1 MIWAGPQSLPR
12 SPGIGWGHGGVQQPQ
27 PYFPQPQ
34 PRFNPYASQNPKF
47 MPLPG
52 PMPGPMP
59 PPRGPGKGRSGR
71 SYRPPTFPSNY
82 GQMRYTPQRFGGYG
96 IPSSLPGILNPPI
109 GPPPGGPGKGRRP
122 GGPGRKGGGSPGK
135 GGGGSPGQFPPS
147 GPPPTQ
153 LPSPPPTQLPSPG
166 PGSPGKRSPG
176 SPGRKGGGGPLIRDE
191 FDPSAVQP
199 FQPQE
204 PVITD
209 QYFPSHQVVTGR
221 GGQTQTPNVQ
231 PQPAVNQPYL
241 PNKTHDPLEGMRVN
255 MSQPALSQPGGGG
268 MFGTLGGPGYGEYP
282 LGTAGPRVD
291 PSDPAYRA
299 PPGNSSM
306 DELRDR
312 NLELQ
317 QKWQNASPGPPLPVP
332 TQFRDIRPVVQP
344 LPGSQRAQH
353 NVQADVQPV
362 LRTQPALL
370 GFQQNQTNQFQPQQ
384 RIIQGSLGNEKVWAE
399 PGSGFGMPPP
409 PAPLAMVGDPV
420 DVGFSSGVTVPQPT
434 MSQAQKRAQYFQQQR
449 MNRAGYST
457 GGITDLPVDR
467 RQEGGKTGDSGSK
480 TRMSELMDQGF
491 SYDEALNAA
500 ILEKQGARPVASGE
514 SASSYEQSQADRQ
527 RRFNEIQTLA
537 HQEMLRRINQV
548 EGHVPGPQRG
558 FLKTALMKEIQ
569 QDYDKYPRGEYVFR
583 RDRTE

>member
-135 GGGGSPGQFPPS
+135 GGRTSPGQVPPS

-153 LPSPPPTQLPSPG
+153 LPSPPPTQLPSP
-166 PGSPGKRSPG
+166 PPTQLPSPPPTQLPSPPPSAPPSG
-176 SPGRKGGGGPLIRDE
+176 PGRKGGGG
-191 FDPSAVQP
+191 QP
-199 FQPQE
+199 
-204 PVITD
+204 
-209 QYFPSHQVVTGR
+209 
-221 GGQTQTPNVQ
+221 
-231 PQPAVNQPYL
+231 
-241 PNKTHDPLEGMRVN
+241 
-255 MSQPALSQPGGGG
+255 QPGGGG
-268 MFGTLGGPGYGEYP
+268 MFGTLGGPGYGEFP

-299 PPGNSSM
+299 PPGNRSM
-306 DELRDR
+306 DDLTNR

-317 QKWQNASPGPPLPVP
+317 QNQTNQFQPQPGGY
-332 TQFRDIRPVVQP
+332 R
-344 LPGSQRAQH
+344 QR
-353 NVQADVQPV
+353 NVQADAQPV

-370 GFQQNQTNQFQPQQ
+370 
-384 RIIQGSLGNEKVWAE
+384 
-399 PGSGFGMPPP
+399 GSGFGMPPP
-409 PAPLAMVGDPV
+409 PAPLTMTGDPV

-434 MSQAQKRAQYFQQQR
+434 RSQAQKRAEYFQKQR
-449 MNRAGYST
+449 MKRAGYST

-558 FLKTALMKEIQ
+558 FLKKTLMNEIQ

>member
-59 PPRGPGKGRSGR
+59 TPRGPGKGRSGR

-166 PGSPGKRSPG
+166 PGRPGKRSPG
-176 SPGRKGGGGPLIRDE
+176 SPGRKGGG
-191 FDPSAVQP
+191 S
-199 FQPQE
+199 
-204 PVITD
+204 
-209 QYFPSHQVVTGR
+209 
-221 GGQTQTPNVQ
+221 Q
-231 PQPAVNQPYL
+231 PQPAVL
-241 PNKTHDPLEGMRVN
+241 
-255 MSQPALSQPGGGG
+255 QPARPGGHGMIGTMGG
-268 MFGTLGGPGYGEYP
+268 TGYGEYP

-332 TQFRDIRPVVQP
+332 TQFRDIRPVVQR

-353 NVQADVQPV
+353 NVQADVEPV

-384 RIIQGSLGNEKVWAE
+384 RIIQGSLGNEKVWAA

-420 DVGFSSGVTVPQPT
+420 DVGFSGGVTVPRPT
-434 MSQAQKRAQYFQQQR
+434 MSQAQKRAEYFQKQR
-449 MNRAGYST
+449 MKRAGYST
-457 GGITDLPVDR
+457 GGITDLYR
-467 RQEGGKTGDSGSK
+467 
-480 TRMSELMDQGF
+480 
-491 SYDEALNAA
+491 
-500 ILEKQGARPVASGE
+500 
-514 SASSYEQSQADRQ
+514 
-527 RRFNEIQTLA
+527 
-537 HQEMLRRINQV
+537 LR
-548 EGHVPGPQRG
+548 
-558 FLKTALMKEIQ
+558 
-569 QDYDKYPRGEYVFR
+569 
-583 RDRTE
+583 

>member
-135 GGGGSPGQFPPS
+135 GGRTSPGQVPPS

-153 LPSPPPTQLPSPG
+153 LPSPPPTQLPSPPPSAPPSG
-166 PGSPGKRSPG
+166 
-176 SPGRKGGGGPLIRDE
+176 PGRKGGGG
-191 FDPSAVQP
+191 QP
-199 FQPQE
+199 
-204 PVITD
+204 
-209 QYFPSHQVVTGR
+209 
-221 GGQTQTPNVQ
+221 
-231 PQPAVNQPYL
+231 
-241 PNKTHDPLEGMRVN
+241 
-255 MSQPALSQPGGGG
+255 QPGGGG
-268 MFGTLGGPGYGEYP
+268 MFGTLGGPGYGEFP

-299 PPGNSSM
+299 PPGNRSM
-306 DELRDR
+306 DDLTNR

-317 QKWQNASPGPPLPVP
+317 QKWQTGGGGPVMTGQPV
-332 TQFRDIRPVVQP
+332 QFQDIRPVMQP
-344 LPGSQRAQH
+344 QPIAVNQPYLPQGMRVNQQNQTNQFQPQPGGYRQR
-353 NVQADVQPV
+353 NVQADAQPV

-370 GFQQNQTNQFQPQQ
+370 
-384 RIIQGSLGNEKVWAE
+384 
-399 PGSGFGMPPP
+399 GSGFGMPPP
-409 PAPLAMVGDPV
+409 PAPLTMTGDPV

-434 MSQAQKRAQYFQQQR
+434 RSQAQKRAEYFQKQR
-449 MNRAGYST
+449 MKRAGYST

-558 FLKTALMKEIQ
+558 FLKKTLMNEIQ

>member
-12 SPGIGWGHGGVQQPQ
+12 SPGIGWGHGGVQQPQPYFPQPRPQ

-59 PPRGPGKGRSGR
+59 PPRSPGKGR

-122 GGPGRKGGGSPGK
+122 GGPGRKGGGSPGN

-153 LPSPPPTQLPSPG
+153 LPSPPSAQLPSPG

-199 FQPQE
+199 FQHP
-204 PVITD
+204 
-209 QYFPSHQVVTGR
+209 
-221 GGQTQTPNVQ
+221 GGQHNIDTQAGQIGFQ
-231 PQPAVNQPYL
+231 PGVRPHIATQPIQFSSGRPMSGTGEATAPDPSQARIQPA
-241 PNKTHDPLEGMRVN
+241 R
-255 MSQPALSQPGGGG
+255 PGGGG
-268 MFGTLGGPGYGEYP
+268 MFGTLGGPGYGEFP

-299 PPGNSSM
+299 PPMTG
-306 DELRDR
+306 
-312 NLELQ
+312 Q
-317 QKWQNASPGPPLPVP
+317 PV
-332 TQFRDIRPVVQP
+332 QFQDIRPVMQP
-344 LPGSQRAQH
+344 QPIAVNQPYLPQRMRV
-353 NVQADVQPV
+353 N
-362 LRTQPALL
+362 
-370 GFQQNQTNQFQPQQ
+370 QQNQTNQFQPQ
-384 RIIQGSLGNEKVWAE
+384 

-409 PAPLAMVGDPV
+409 PAPLTMTGDPV

-434 MSQAQKRAQYFQQQR
+434 MSQAQKRAQYFQKQR
-449 MNRAGYST
+449 MKRAGYST

>member
-12 SPGIGWGHGGVQQPQ
+12 SPGIGWGHGGVQQPQPYFPQPRPQ

-59 PPRGPGKGRSGR
+59 PPRSPGKGR

-122 GGPGRKGGGSPGK
+122 GGPGRKGGGSPGN

-153 LPSPPPTQLPSPG
+153 LPSPPSAQLPSPG

-191 FDPSAVQP
+191 FDPSSVQP
-199 FQPQE
+199 FQHP
-204 PVITD
+204 
-209 QYFPSHQVVTGR
+209 
-221 GGQTQTPNVQ
+221 GGQHNIDTQAGQIGFQ
-231 PQPAVNQPYL
+231 PGVRPHIATQPIQFSSGRPMSGTGEATAPDPSQARIQPA
-241 PNKTHDPLEGMRVN
+241 R
-255 MSQPALSQPGGGG
+255 PGGGG
-268 MFGTLGGPGYGEYP
+268 MFGTLGGPGYGEFP

-299 PPGNSSM
+299 PPMTG
-306 DELRDR
+306 
-312 NLELQ
+312 Q
-317 QKWQNASPGPPLPVP
+317 PV
-332 TQFRDIRPVVQP
+332 QFQDIRPVMQP
-344 LPGSQRAQH
+344 QPIAVNQPYLPQRMRV
-353 NVQADVQPV
+353 N
-362 LRTQPALL
+362 
-370 GFQQNQTNQFQPQQ
+370 QQNQTNQFQPQ
-384 RIIQGSLGNEKVWAE
+384 

-409 PAPLAMVGDPV
+409 PAPLTMTGDPV

-434 MSQAQKRAQYFQQQR
+434 MSQAQKRAQYFQKQR
-449 MNRAGYST
+449 MKRAGYST

-467 RQEGGKTGDSGSK
+467 RQEGGKTGTSEGTEISNWNIGGAGRLPLNMPRSG
-480 TRMSELMDQGF
+480 TGRMPDDVKNYFNTFTQLSPEGIDLFLVSEK
-491 SYDEALNAA
+491 ENET
-500 ILEKQGARPVASGE
+500 I
-514 SASSYEQSQADRQ
+514 EQSMDRLSRMRAANDNPDHSQ
-527 RRFNEIQTLA
+527 YGVFG
-537 HQEMLRRINQV
+537 EMLYQPPFERADTSIPLQERADASFAELRSMLDNREKTNMKRLVIQDLIKDLEARRQA
-548 EGHVPGPQRG
+548 R
-558 FLKTALMKEIQ
+558 LDKE
-569 QDYDKYPRGEYVFR
+569 K
-583 RDRTE
+583 

>member
-12 SPGIGWGHGGVQQPQ
+12 SPGSIGSIGWGHGGVQQPQ

-59 PPRGPGKGRSGR
+59 PPRSPGKGR
-71 SYRPPTFPSNY
+71 SYRPPTFPRNY

-96 IPSSLPGILNPPI
+96 IPSSLPGILNRPI
-109 GPPPGGPGKGRRP
+109 GPPPGGPGKGRSP
-122 GGPGRKGGGSPGK
+122 GGPGKGGRT
-135 GGGGSPGQFPPS
+135 SPGQFPPS

-176 SPGRKGGGGPLIRDE
+176 SPGRKGGG
-191 FDPSAVQP
+191 S
-199 FQPQE
+199 
-204 PVITD
+204 
-209 QYFPSHQVVTGR
+209 
-221 GGQTQTPNVQ
+221 Q
-231 PQPAVNQPYL
+231 PQPAVL
-241 PNKTHDPLEGMRVN
+241 
-255 MSQPALSQPGGGG
+255 QPARPGGHGMIGTMGG
-268 MFGTLGGPGYGEYP
+268 TGYGEYP

-420 DVGFSSGVTVPQPT
+420 DVGFSGGVTVPRPT
-434 MSQAQKRAQYFQQQR
+434 MSQAQKRAEYFQKQR
-449 MNRAGYST
+449 MKRAGYST
-457 GGITDLPVDR
+457 GGITDLYR
-467 RQEGGKTGDSGSK
+467 
-480 TRMSELMDQGF
+480 
-491 SYDEALNAA
+491 
-500 ILEKQGARPVASGE
+500 
-514 SASSYEQSQADRQ
+514 
-527 RRFNEIQTLA
+527 
-537 HQEMLRRINQV
+537 LR
-548 EGHVPGPQRG
+548 
-558 FLKTALMKEIQ
+558 
-569 QDYDKYPRGEYVFR
+569 
-583 RDRTE
+583 

>member
-153 LPSPPPTQLPSPG
+153 LPSPPPSAPPSG
-166 PGSPGKRSPG
+166 
-176 SPGRKGGGGPLIRDE
+176 PGRKGGGGPVMTGQPVQFQDIR
-191 FDPSAVQP
+191 
-199 FQPQE
+199 
-204 PVITD
+204 PVM
-209 QYFPSHQVVTGR
+209 
-221 GGQTQTPNVQ
+221 Q
-231 PQPAVNQPYL
+231 PQPIAVNQPYL
-241 PNKTHDPLEGMRVN
+241 PQRMRVN
-255 MSQPALSQPGGGG
+255 
-268 MFGTLGGPGYGEYP
+268 
-282 LGTAGPRVD
+282 
-291 PSDPAYRA
+291 
-299 PPGNSSM
+299 
-306 DELRDR
+306 
-312 NLELQ
+312 
-317 QKWQNASPGPPLPVP
+317 
-332 TQFRDIRPVVQP
+332 
-344 LPGSQRAQH
+344 
-353 NVQADVQPV
+353 
-362 LRTQPALL
+362 
-370 GFQQNQTNQFQPQQ
+370 QQNQTNQFQPQ
-384 RIIQGSLGNEKVWAE
+384 

-409 PAPLAMVGDPV
+409 PAPLAMGGDPV

-434 MSQAQKRAQYFQQQR
+434 MSQAQKRAQYFQKQR
-449 MNRAGYST
+449 MKRAGYST

-537 HQEMLRRINQV
+537 RQEMLRRINQV

-558 FLKTALMKEIQ
+558 FLKTTLMNEIQ

>member
-153 LPSPPPTQLPSPG
+153 LPSPPPTQLPSPPPSAPPSG
-166 PGSPGKRSPG
+166 
-176 SPGRKGGGGPLIRDE
+176 PGRKGGGGPVMTGQPVQFQDIR
-191 FDPSAVQP
+191 
-199 FQPQE
+199 
-204 PVITD
+204 PVM
-209 QYFPSHQVVTGR
+209 
-221 GGQTQTPNVQ
+221 Q
-231 PQPAVNQPYL
+231 PQPIAVNQPYL
-241 PNKTHDPLEGMRVN
+241 PAVLR
-255 MSQPALSQPGGGG
+255 PARPGGGG
-268 MFGTLGGPGYGEYP
+268 MFGTLGGPGYGEFP

-299 PPGNSSM
+299 PPGNQA
-306 DELRDR
+306 
-312 NLELQ
+312 Q
-317 QKWQNASPGPPLPVP
+317 QQAAAASPEY
-332 TQFRDIRPVVQP
+332 Q
-344 LPGSQRAQH
+344 
-353 NVQADVQPV
+353 
-362 LRTQPALL
+362 ALL
-370 GFQQNQTNQFQPQQ
+370 KRTHDSRGQDKEAIQRMEQMTGQFQPQ
-384 RIIQGSLGNEKVWAE
+384 L
-399 PGSGFGMPPP
+399 GSGFGMPPP

>member
-59 PPRGPGKGRSGR
+59 PPRSPGKGR

-153 LPSPPPTQLPSPG
+153 LPSPPSTQLPSPG

-204 PVITD
+204 PVMTD

-221 GGQTQTPNVQ
+221 GGQMQTPNVQ
-231 PQPAVNQPYL
+231 PQPGSGQP
-241 PNKTHDPLEGMRVN
+241 PSMGSMVDIM
-255 MSQPALSQPGGGG
+255 PGGASNPHQ
-268 MFGTLGGPGYGEYP
+268 MFGTLGGPGYGEFP

-299 PPGNSSM
+299 PPGNRSM
-306 DELRDR
+306 DEVTNR
-312 NLELQ
+312 NLEL
-317 QKWQNASPGPPLPVP
+317 
-332 TQFRDIRPVVQP
+332 
-344 LPGSQRAQH
+344 
-353 NVQADVQPV
+353 
-362 LRTQPALL
+362 
-370 GFQQNQTNQFQPQQ
+370 QQNQTNQFRAQPDIYRGGQMQPQIGRQ
-384 RIIQGSLGNEKVWAE
+384 LRAVRPHIQTDVPKDLAQAVRRTHPQ
-399 PGSGFGMPPP
+399 PGSGFDMPPP

-467 RQEGGKTGDSGSK
+467 RQNGGKTGDSGSK

-537 HQEMLRRINQV
+537 RQEMLRRINEV
-548 EGHVPGPQRG
+548 EGHVPGVQRG
-558 FLKTALMKEIQ
+558 FLETTLMNEIQ